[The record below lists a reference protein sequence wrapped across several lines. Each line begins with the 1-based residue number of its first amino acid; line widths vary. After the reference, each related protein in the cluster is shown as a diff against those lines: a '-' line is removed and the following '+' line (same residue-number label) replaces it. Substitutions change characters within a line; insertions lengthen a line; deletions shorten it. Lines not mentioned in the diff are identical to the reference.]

1 VLSVVAAI
9 ENPLPAQVEKAHRS
23 FLRVKQFV
31 SHAAVEDVSNAR
43 AALVKFQSVVLLR
56 MICSQPA
63 PLEGSTARLE
73 T

>member
-56 MICSQPA
+56 S
-63 PLEGSTARLE
+63 
-73 T
+73 